1 MKPDPTN
8 KVMMDCIIYL
18 SPPNIKQVVD
28 QHHVVYRTYIYLNQ
42 IPPTL
47 IIYTN
52 LKSRRPRLE
61 KKRSTSSRKE
71 RSQTQSSDALPLNI
85 EFFPTINFLTLG
97 YACPNLSF
105 ILHNK
110 VIIHIYTHAFLTT
123 SSTKLHKHIYPLL
136 LFVRHKYHFS

>member
-1 MKPDPTN
+1 MKSNPTN

-28 QHHVVYRTYIYLNQ
+28 QHHVVYRIYIYLNQ

-47 IIYTN
+47 VIYTN

-71 RSQTQSSDALPLNI
+71 GSQTQPSVALPLKT
-85 EFFPTINFLTLG
+85 ESFPHPTLSYQHLLILLG
-97 YACPNLSF
+97 NLLSYIIWWPYICLPNHL
-105 ILHNK
+105 
-110 VIIHIYTHAFLTT
+110 II
-123 SSTKLHKHIYPLL
+123 
-136 LFVRHKYHFS
+136 

>member
-1 MKPDPTN
+1 MKSDPTN

-28 QHHVVYRTYIYLNQ
+28 QHHVVYRTYIYLNH

-71 RSQTQSSDALPLNI
+71 GSQTQPSVALPLKT
-85 EFFPTINFLTLG
+85 EFFLAINFLTQAILALT
-97 YACPNLSF
+97 YPSF

-110 VIIHIYTHAFLTT
+110 MTIHIDTHA
-123 SSTKLHKHIYPLL
+123 LL
-136 LFVRHKYHFS
+136 ITR